1 MKDQVPGQAADVVR
15 GAGLAVTGMR
25 RREIRAEPVPALL
38 GDPPRECAPPP
49 NATACEPGWDAD
61 LGPAATFTV
70 EGEGDFAVAL
80 ATFAMTPRAEGR
92 RRVAARRHGER

>member
-1 MKDQVPGQAADVVR
+1 
-15 GAGLAVTGMR
+15 MR

-80 ATFAMTPRAEGR
+80 ATFAMTPRRNASAPLGA
-92 RRVAARRHGER
+92 RVVQFLGELHALVVAFREFIVALL